1 MKKLLLLDNKC
12 NNNNLIIKDC
22 FLCGILYYPTHTN
35 RKDNMKLEINDK
47 FTIGYFAKKHN
58 KRIFRKGI
66 WNELCREWTS
76 KKGDKLFTYYDITD
90 PTNQG
95 YRTAKGQYTLIAV
108 GGNNE

>member
-1 MKKLLLLDNKC
+1 MINSQSVILLKS
-12 NNNNLIIKDC
+12 IIKEYSERVFGMSC
-22 FLCGILYYPTHTN
+22 AESGQ
-35 RKDNMKLEINDK
+35 R
-47 FTIGYFAKKHN
+47 
-58 KRIFRKGI
+58 
-66 WNELCREWTS
+66 